1 MSRIL
6 SVLFEINFERALGWA
21 FMAAALEVIIVFF
34 LGVPFSRHILAAMSG
49 MRNAPEEA
57 LLGSV
62 LGFVWECSW
71 VVLVVCFLA
80 LISRRFKGII
90 LPLPEPL
97 PGKIPWIQLVG
108 LVGIWALIA
117 IVPQKEQHRF
127 ITHAA
132 LLEKKA
138 YPEALAY
145 LEKYRQSDF
154 PPSRRLEPNPYEYPV
169 WHDLP
174 PTIALLK
181 PETAPWIRHVYLG
194 HLSATLSHLFPQYDS
209 LTNVAAMFSAIE
221 HLPEGKEWLRTNE
234 PALTQQRP
242 GLRYRPAEPEGS
254 AELIAKTNILET
266 LSRMGMS
273 QTNLAKLKEA
283 R

>member
-1 MSRIL
+1 MTAQIAWLYAIPVERFLDPYRAAQANITLLAIVSLWRVLLMSRIL

-138 YPEALAY
+138 RSE
-145 LEKYRQSDF
+145 E
-154 PPSRRLEPNPYEYPV
+154 RRV
-169 WHDLP
+169 
-174 PTIALLK
+174 
-181 PETAPWIRHVYLG
+181 G
-194 HLSATLSHLFPQYDS
+194 
-209 LTNVAAMFSAIE
+209 
-221 HLPEGKEWLRTNE
+221 
-234 PALTQQRP
+234 
-242 GLRYRPAEPEGS
+242 
-254 AELIAKTNILET
+254 
-266 LSRMGMS
+266 
-273 QTNLAKLKEA
+273 
-283 R
+283 